1 MEATVSIELGERKPS
16 SQRVRLHKGSEAV
29 AAVRRTKEML
39 EPSDVFLHEKT
50 QKLFKYARAKD
61 KQEELKK
68 ELGEVKDKVQRE
80 KLCQDRDERL
90 NTALHYAAKAGN
102 LDTCEFL
109 VQEGA
114 DINALG
120 QNNMTP
126 LQFAARYGDGD
137 KEGDESRAEEV
148 WTCMEWIME
157 ANKKSSTQGRAKEGN
172 EDEKTVQA
180 QTQKRAR
187 EENEYLVDSRDDFTI
202 LHHAIQNTNWEENP
216 VVVQELIKRK
226 FKITDTDKQGN
237 TCLHLA
243 AQFDKQEDHSL
254 LEAFLPSDD
263 KEIDEASRPSDD
275 RSKVF
280 QSQKYINKK
289 DLEKCITAE
298 NKVGMTPLHVAC
310 AVGNPDSV
318 EQLLKVADNAET
330 IDVGNII
337 NSPDSNGS
345 LPLSLA
351 ITSKNLKMVDI
362 LMKKG
367 AKVNHDSIIT
377 AARSVLCLKSK
388 LFPADDIFSIC

>member
-1 MEATVSIELGERKPS
+1 MNLDSSLELGEIMPT
-16 SQRVRLHKGSEAV
+16 SQAYLGPPNPMGSV
-29 AAVRRTKEML
+29 GAVRRTKEMI

-68 ELGEVKDKVQRE
+68 ELLEVKDKVQRG

-102 LDTCEFL
+102 LDTCMFL

-137 KEGDESRAEEV
+137 KEGDESRAENV
-148 WTCMEWIME
+148 WTCMEWIMR
-157 ANKKSSTQGRAKEGN
+157 ANKNSSAQGKAKEGD

-187 EENEYLVDSRDDFTI
+187 EENEFFVDGRDDFTI

-216 VVVQELIKRK
+216 VVVHELIKTRK
-226 FKITDTDKQGN
+226 FKITDSDKQGN

-243 AQFDKQEDHSL
+243 AQFDKQKDHSL
-254 LEAFLPSDD
+254 LEAFLPADD
-263 KEIDEASRPSDD
+263 KE
-275 RSKVF
+275 KGF
-280 QSQKYINKK
+280 QSQKYIDGK
-289 DLEKCITAE
+289 DLEKCILAE

-318 EQLLKVADNAET
+318 EQLLKVADNAES
-330 IDVGNII
+330 INVSSII
-337 NSPDSNGS
+337 NSLDSNGS

-351 ITSKNLKMVDI
+351 ITSKNLTMVDI

-367 AKVNHDSIIT
+367 AKVDHDSIIT
-377 AARSVLCLKSK
+377 AARSVL
-388 LFPADDIFSIC
+388 